1 MMQIYSFTNNKSIC
15 AHVFPKIKMMLD
27 NACMNKRDIKDV
39 LGELMQK
46 EGIKQ
51 VKLEDLSGVPQPTI
65 SRILRGG
72 HQTLE
77 LATAR
82 KLANY
87 FKVSLDQ
94 MVGAEP
100 LKDDARWH
108 QVKTLW
114 GGLSEDNRELIATMM
129 KQMTV
134 AIEKRKE
141 VEAIDK
147 DRPPLENNKKNDQ
160 FREFKAP
167 GLLRPGNV
175 IRSGA
180 KKLPKEGRK

>member
-1 MMQIYSFTNNKSIC
+1 MMQIYTLTNTKSIY

-39 LGELMQK
+39 LGELMRK

-51 VKLEDLSGVPQPTI
+51 IKLEELSGVPQPTI

-77 LATAR
+77 LATAKR
-82 KLANY
+82 LAHY

-94 MVGAEP
+94 MIGDEP

-114 GGLSEDNRELIATMM
+114 GELSEDNRELISAMM
-129 KQMTV
+129 RQMAKV
-134 AIEKRKE
+134 SEKRKE
-141 VEAIDK
+141 VEAGDE
-147 DRPPLENNKKNDQ
+147 DCLPPENNKKNDQ

-167 GLLRPGNV
+167 GLLRSGKV
-175 IRSGA
+175 IRSGE